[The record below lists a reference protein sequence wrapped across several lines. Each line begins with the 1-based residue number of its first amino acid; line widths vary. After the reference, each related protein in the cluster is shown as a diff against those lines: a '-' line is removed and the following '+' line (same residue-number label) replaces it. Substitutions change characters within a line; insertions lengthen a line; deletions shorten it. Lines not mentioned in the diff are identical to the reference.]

1 MPFFEPEPD
10 PDAPHVRPA
19 PDAPIFLVGFM
30 ASGKTTIGKL
40 VAGRLG
46 WTFLDLD
53 EMIARAAG
61 VAIPEI
67 FAREG
72 ESGFR
77 QREAAA
83 VREAGMLRQTV
94 IATGGGAACRD
105 ENLNTMLAVGSV
117 VALGVSP
124 EEAVRR
130 AGGASGRPLLD
141 GQSDPVA
148 AARGLLER
156 RAPFYARAHV
166 RLETEGRTPDQLAGE
181 LLRTLGLR
189 AAVNGGGQ

>member
-1 MPFFEPEPD
+1 
-10 PDAPHVRPA
+10 
-19 PDAPIFLVGFM
+19 M
-30 ASGKTTIGKL
+30 ASGKTTVGRL

-46 WTFLDLD
+46 WSFQDLD
-53 EMIARAAG
+53 EVIVRAAG
-61 VAIPEI
+61 LPIADI
-67 FAREG
+67 FARDG
-72 ESGFR
+72 EAGFR
-77 QREAAA
+77 QRETAA
-83 VREAGMLRQTV
+83 VREAGGLRRTV
-94 IATGGGAACRD
+94 IATGGGAACRE
-105 ENLNTMLAVGSV
+105 ENLSAMLAAGSV

-141 GQSDPVA
+141 GQADPIA

-181 LLRTLGLR
+181 LLQALGFR
-189 AAVNGGGQ
+189 GGPRR